1 MNEVLV
7 MEKKPIVTSVKGK
20 PIEKYNKEYW
30 EQYKTK
36 NKRIVLTVPNQT
48 YGELKKQAK
57 ELKKSIPEYIRMK
70 LDSQIHKKTPPEL
83 KEQLREISFLLRN
96 ATNNINQIA
105 YNLNLE
111 ALETGH
117 VDITQSQLILLNIYA
132 GIEKLETFITSYVQE
147 KSHDSKINE
156 PKKPDI

>member
-1 MNEVLV
+1 MNEAIFL
-7 MEKKPIVTSVKGK
+7 EKKTIVTSVKGK
-20 PIEKYNKEYW
+20 PIKEYKKEHW
-30 EQYKTK
+30 ENYKTK
-36 NKRIVLTVPNQT
+36 NKRIVLTVPNQI
-48 YGELKKQAK
+48 YIDLKKRAK
-57 ELKKSIPEYIRMK
+57 ELKKSVPEYIRTK
-70 LDSQIHKKTPPEL
+70 IDSQIHKSTPPEL
-83 KEQLREISFLLRN
+83 KEQLKEISFLLRN

-117 VDITQSQLILLNIYA
+117 VNITQSELILLNIYA
-132 GIEKLETFITSYVQE
+132 GIEKLETIITSYVQE